1 MAGLAWAKDYH
12 RQWVKMN
19 YIMSNGLSP
28 TPINAPGWLNSGVAS
43 LLVNGHVPQ
52 GLELTN
58 QNLAGLVFPHGD
70 LSQVAL
76 IGCDLRF
83 ANLEGADLTDA
94 NLIAASLHKSNLRR
108 ANLCRATLNRCN
120 LSEADLTESDANEA
134 LFCQA
139 VFTEVEAHGLRL
151 YRAKVSQAQLMG
163 AHLQDRKSVV

>member
-120 LSEADLTESDANEA
+120 LSEADRLDYCW
-134 LFCQA
+134 FCGYG
-139 VFTEVEAHGLRL
+139 VHHSSGERIYLLWGHHDHWGSFIPIVN
-151 YRAKVSQAQLMG
+151 
-163 AHLQDRKSVV
+163 